1 MSNNIIFLVLRR
13 MRRPLIALIVVY
25 AIATFGLTL
34 IPGIDPD
41 GNPWKMSIFQAF
53 YFVSFMGSTIGFGEI
68 PYPFTDEQR
77 YWVLVCIY
85 ISVIA
90 WLYTIGSLL
99 TLIQEATFRQSVTT
113 QQFSRSIRRLK
124 SPFFIICGYGDTGR
138 MLTKGLTDLGFVVV
152 VLDKKDDD
160 IKAIPLGN
168 FKSSVYSLTAD
179 FSVPEILI
187 RAGIKK
193 RKYCQGIVALSP
205 DDHTN
210 LKVAVATK
218 SLNQKL
224 LTVTRAEDENEIANL
239 KSFDTDVIINSN
251 ELFAERLVAAMNNPT
266 GEAIAR
272 WLINQQQVELEKIDL
287 SLDNDDDDDDDENS
301 TSDDEKSSNIDSS
314 THAVPRTGR
323 WIICGYGRFGR
334 TLKDYLDAQQVETV
348 IIEESQNVS
357 DLPEGF
363 IDGKG
368 TEANTLEK
376 AGIYEAVGLI
386 AGTKDDANNLSILLT
401 AKNLNDRLFTVGRL
415 NEQNNLLLY
424 SSAKPNMTLRNRQL
438 MSDAILTR
446 ITRPLV
452 TRFLRE
458 LPKLSAKRTRKLY
471 SRIALL
477 TAGEKP
483 ITWRIAIDTK
493 NAPAITETLEGNHV
507 ITLKKL
513 LTNPLS
519 GHAGRACCLM
529 IRRSGHIEIM
539 PDEDTELMLHDEILL
554 CGTKSESRYTKWQTN
569 NIELLEN
576 NIFENQHT
584 IPLLKWLDR
593 KEKSKLAVRKTTEM
607 SSINLINQDGPDNK
621 MDSQDVVNAENI
633 LEEESSKKE

>member
-1 MSNNIIFLVLRR
+1 MNATNVSNNIIFLVLRR

-25 AIATFGLTL
+25 AIATFVLTL
-34 IPGIDPD
+34 IPGVDPE

-85 ISVIA
+85 TSVIS
-90 WLYTIGSLL
+90 WLYAIGSLL
-99 TLIQEATFRQSVTT
+99 TLIQEATFRQSVIS
-113 QQFSRSIRRLK
+113 QQFSRSIRKLK
-124 SPFFIICGYGDTGR
+124 SPFFIICGYGDTGIT
-138 MLTKGLTDLGFVVV
+138 LTKGLTDLGYTVV

-160 IKAIPLGN
+160 IAAIPLSD
-168 FKSSVYSLTAD
+168 FRAPVYSLTAD
-179 FSVPEILI
+179 FSIPETLI

-218 SLNQKL
+218 SLSKDL

-239 KSFDTDVIINSN
+239 KSFHTDVIINSH

-272 WLINQQQVELEKIDL
+272 WLINQQQIDLEKIDIPE
-287 SLDNDDDDDDDENS
+287 DHDDDEQDESLNEQS
-301 TSDDEKSSNIDSS
+301 KNDDTDSS
-314 THAVPRTGR
+314 THAVPKSGR
-323 WIICGYGRFGR
+323 WIICGYGKFGR
-334 TLKDYLDAQQVETV
+334 ILKDHLDAQQVETI
-348 IIEESQNVS
+348 IIEESSNAT
-357 DLPEGF
+357 DLPDGF
-363 IDGKG
+363 IEGKG
-368 TEANTLEK
+368 TEAHTLEK
-376 AGIYEAVGLI
+376 AGIFEAVGLI

-452 TRFLRE
+452 TRFLKE

-483 ITWRIAIDTK
+483 VTWRIAV
-493 NAPAITETLEGNHV
+493 NSQSAPAITETLEKGDSL
-507 ITLKKL
+507 TLKQL
-513 LTNPLS
+513 LRNPLS
-519 GHAGRACCLM
+519 GYAGRACCLM
-529 IRRSGHIEIM
+529 IRRSGHLEIM
-539 PDEDTELMLHDEILL
+539 PDEDIPLMLNDEILL
-554 CGTKSESRYTKWQTN
+554 CGTKSESRYTKWQTH

-576 NIFENQHT
+576 NVFEKRHT
-584 IPLLKWLDR
+584 IPLFRWLER
-593 KEKSKLAVRKTTEM
+593 KEREKVAARKLIEAESYTNANATDE
-607 SSINLINQDGPDNK
+607 K
-621 MDSQDVVNAENI
+621 MDVDLDNS
-633 LEEESSKKE
+633 

>member
-25 AIATFGLTL
+25 AISTFVLTL

-85 ISVIA
+85 TSVVV
-90 WLYTIGSLL
+90 WLYTIGSML
-99 TLIQEATFRQSVTT
+99 TLIQEATFRQSVTM

-152 VLDKKDDD
+152 VLDKKEDD
-160 IKAIPLGN
+160 IKAIPLSD
-168 FKSSVYSLTAD
+168 FKASVYSLNAD
-179 FSVPEILI
+179 FSVPEVLI

-193 RKYCQGIVALSP
+193 RKYCQGVVALSP

-218 SLNQKL
+218 SLNQDL
-224 LTVTRAEDENEIANL
+224 LTVTRAEDEKEIANL
-239 KSFDTDVIINSN
+239 KSFDTDVIINSH
-251 ELFAERLVAAMNNPT
+251 ELFAERLVAAMDNPT

-272 WLINQQQVELEKIDL
+272 WLINQQQVELEKIYLPEDL
-287 SLDNDDDDDDDENS
+287 DEDEGEDNEN
-301 TSDDEKSSNIDSS
+301 TNQEKSNNIDSS
-314 THAVPRTGR
+314 THAVPRSGR
-323 WIICGYGRFGR
+323 WIICGYGKFGR
-334 TLKDYLDAQQVETV
+334 TLKDYLDAQQVET
-348 IIEESQNVS
+348 IIVEESGS
-357 DLPEGF
+357 AEDLPEDF

-368 TEANTLEK
+368 TEADTLEK

-401 AKNLNDRLFTVGRL
+401 AKNMNDRLFTVGRL

-477 TAGEKP
+477 TAGERP
-483 ITWRIAIDTK
+483 VTWRISINSKDG
-493 NAPAITETLEGNHV
+493 PAITETLEKGHT
-507 ITLKKL
+507 ITLKQL
-513 LTNPLS
+513 SSNPLS
-519 GHAGRACCLM
+519 GHAGRVCCLM

-539 PDEDTELMLHDEILL
+539 PDEDIELLVNDEILL
-554 CGTKSESRYTKWQTN
+554 CGTKSESRHTKWQTR

-576 NIFENQHT
+576 NIFEKRHT
-584 IPLLKWLDR
+584 IPLLRWLNRQKQDQI
-593 KEKSKLAVRKTTEM
+593 KVKQETEKNT
-607 SSINLINQDGPDNK
+607 INLLAQKNTDANDTEAQAKD
-621 MDSQDVVNAENI
+621 
-633 LEEESSKKE
+633 

>member
-1 MSNNIIFLVLRR
+1 MSNNVIFLVLRR

-25 AIATFGLTL
+25 AIATLVLTL

-85 ISVIA
+85 TSVIA

-99 TLIQEATFRQSVTT
+99 ALMQETTFRQSVTT
-113 QQFSRSIRRLK
+113 QQFSRSIRKLK

-160 IKAIPLGN
+160 IKAIPLSN
-168 FKSSVYSLTAD
+168 FNAHVYSLNAD

-218 SLNQKL
+218 SLNQSL

-239 KSFDTDVIINSN
+239 KSFHTDVIINSHQ
-251 ELFAERLVAAMNNPT
+251 LFAERLVAAMNNPT

-272 WLINQQQVELEKIDL
+272 WLINQQQVDLEKVDVPE
-287 SLDNDDDDDDDENS
+287 DQDDEDDDS
-301 TSDDEKSSNIDSS
+301 TSDKKKSDNTDSS
-314 THAVPRTGR
+314 THAVPRSGR
-323 WIICGYGRFGR
+323 WIICGYGQFGR

-348 IIEESQNVS
+348 IIEESTSVT

-368 TEANTLEK
+368 TEAHTLEK

-477 TAGEKP
+477 TAGERP
-483 ITWRIAIDTK
+483 VTWRIAINSK
-493 NAPAITETLEGNHV
+493 GAEAITETLKHNHT
-507 ITLKKL
+507 ITLKQL
-513 LTNPLS
+513 LRNPLS

-539 PDEDTELMLHDEILL
+539 PDEETELMINDEILL
-554 CGTKSESRYTKWQTN
+554 CGTKSESRYTKWQTT

-576 NIFENQHT
+576 NIFEHYHT
-584 IPLLKWLDR
+584 IPLLRWLKR
-593 KEKSKLAVRKTTEM
+593 RQQYQLAEKKELESQ
-607 SSINLINQDGPDNK
+607 SINLINETTGEAAIETTK
-621 MDSQDVVNAENI
+621 IVET
-633 LEEESSKKE
+633 KEP

>member
-1 MSNNIIFLVLRR
+1 MSNNVIFLVLRR

-25 AIATFGLTL
+25 AIATFVLTL

-85 ISVIA
+85 TSVVA
-90 WLYTIGSLL
+90 
-99 TLIQEATFRQSVTT
+99 EATFRQSVTM

-138 MLTKGLTDLGFVVV
+138 MLTKGLTDLGFIVV
-152 VLDKKDDD
+152 VLDKKEDD
-160 IKAIPLGN
+160 IKAIPLSD
-168 FKSSVYSLTAD
+168 FKAPVYSLNAD
-179 FSVPEILI
+179 FTVPEVLI

-218 SLNQKL
+218 SLSQDL
-224 LTVTRAEDENEIANL
+224 LTVTRAEDEKEIANL
-239 KSFDTDVIINSN
+239 KSFDTDVIINSH
-251 ELFAERLVAAMNNPT
+251 ELFAERLVAAMDNPT

-272 WLINQQQVELEKIDL
+272 WLINQQQVELEKVDL
-287 SLDNDDDDDDDENS
+287 PDDE
-301 TSDDEKSSNIDSS
+301 DEGEGENNENTNQENPNNIDSS
-314 THAVPRTGR
+314 THAVPRSGR
-323 WIICGYGRFGR
+323 WIICGYGQFGR
-334 TLKDYLDAQQVETV
+334 TLKDYLDGQQVET
-348 IIEESQNVS
+348 IIVEESDS
-357 DLPEGF
+357 AEDLPEDF

-368 TEANTLEK
+368 TEADTLEK

-401 AKNLNDRLFTVGRL
+401 AKNMNDRLFTVGRL
-415 NEQNNLLLY
+415 NEINNLLLY

-438 MSDAILTR
+438 MADAILTR

-477 TAGEKP
+477 TAGERP
-483 ITWRIAIDTK
+483 ITWRIAINTK
-493 NAPAITETLEGNHV
+493 EAPAITETLEKNHR
-507 ITLKKL
+507 ITLKQL
-513 LTNPLS
+513 LSNPLS
-519 GHAGRACCLM
+519 GHAGRSCCLM

-539 PDEDTELMLHDEILL
+539 PDEEIELLLNDEILL
-554 CGTKSESRYTKWQTN
+554 CGTKSESRYTKWQTR

-576 NIFENQHT
+576 NIFEKRHT
-584 IPLLKWLDR
+584 IPLLRWLNR
-593 KEKSKLAVRKTTEM
+593 REQNQIKSRQTTEKNA
-607 SSINLINQDGPDNK
+607 INLIDQKNTEANDINVK
-621 MDSQDVVNAENI
+621 AED
-633 LEEESSKKE
+633 

>member
-1 MSNNIIFLVLRR
+1 MSNNVIFLVLRR

-25 AIATFGLTL
+25 AISTFVLTL

-85 ISVIA
+85 TSVVA
-90 WLYTIGSLL
+90 WLYAIGSML
-99 TLIQEATFRQSVTT
+99 TLIQEATFRQSVTM

-138 MLTKGLTDLGFVVV
+138 MLTKGLTDLGFIVV
-152 VLDKKDDD
+152 VLDKNEND
-160 IKAIPLGN
+160 IKAIPLSD
-168 FKSSVYSLTAD
+168 FKAPVYSLNAD
-179 FSVPEILI
+179 FSVPEVLI

-218 SLNQKL
+218 SLNQDL
-224 LTVTRAEDENEIANL
+224 LTVTRAEDEKEIANL

-251 ELFAERLVAAMNNPT
+251 ELFAERLVAAMDNPT

-272 WLINQQQVELEKIDL
+272 WLINQQQVDLEKVDMPE
-287 SLDNDDDDDDDENS
+287 DQDEEVKTN
-301 TSDDEKSSNIDSS
+301 TQKNANNIDSS
-314 THAVPRTGR
+314 THAVPRSGR

-334 TLKDYLDAQQVETV
+334 TLKNYLDAQQVET
-348 IIEESQNVS
+348 IIVEESGS
-357 DLPEGF
+357 AADLPKDF

-368 TEANTLEK
+368 TEADTLEK

-401 AKNLNDRLFTVGRL
+401 AKNMNDRLFTVGRL
-415 NEQNNLLLY
+415 NELNNLLLY

-477 TAGEKP
+477 TAGERP
-483 ITWRIAIDTK
+483 VTWRIAINSK
-493 NAPAITETLEGNHV
+493 EAPAITETLEKSHT
-507 ITLKKL
+507 ITLKQL
-513 LTNPLS
+513 LSNPLS
-519 GHAGRACCLM
+519 GHAGRSCCLM

-539 PDEDTELMLHDEILL
+539 PDEDIELMLNDEILL
-554 CGTKSESRYTKWQTN
+554 CGTKSESRYTKWQTR

-576 NIFENQHT
+576 NIFEKCHT
-584 IPLLKWLDR
+584 IPLLRWLKR
-593 KEKSKLAVRKTTEM
+593 REQHQIKVKQETEKNT
-607 SSINLINQDGPDNK
+607 INLINQKKTETNNIEA
-621 MDSQDVVNAENI
+621 QD
-633 LEEESSKKE
+633 

>member
-1 MSNNIIFLVLRR
+1 

-25 AIATFGLTL
+25 AIATFVLTL
-34 IPGIDPD
+34 IPGVDPD

-85 ISVIA
+85 TSVIS

-99 TLIQEATFRQSVTT
+99 TLIQEATFRQSVTS

-124 SPFFIICGYGDTGR
+124 APFFIICGYGDTGR
-138 MLTKGLTDLGFVVV
+138 TLTKGLTDLGYVVV

-160 IKAIPLGN
+160 IKAIPLSD
-168 FKSSVYSLTAD
+168 FKAPVYSLTAD
-179 FSVPEILI
+179 FSVPETLI

-193 RKYCQGIVALSP
+193 RKYCEGIVALSP

-218 SLNQKL
+218 SLNQDL

-239 KSFDTDVIINSN
+239 KSFHTDVIINSH

-272 WLINQQQVELEKIDL
+272 WLINQQQVELEKVEILEDP
-287 SLDNDDDDDDDENS
+287 DEDAEEEAENAS
-301 TSDDEKSSNIDSS
+301 NKSNNTDSS
-314 THAVPRTGR
+314 THAVPHSGR
-323 WIICGYGRFGR
+323 WIICGYGKFGR
-334 TLKDYLDAQQVETV
+334 ILKDHLDAQQVETV
-348 IIEESQNVS
+348 IIEESSNVS

-368 TEANTLEK
+368 TEADTLEK

-483 ITWRIAIDTK
+483 ITWRIGINSND
-493 NAPAITETLEGNHV
+493 APAITETIEKNYT
-507 ITLKKL
+507 ITLKQL
-513 LTNPLS
+513 LRNPLS
-519 GHAGRACCLM
+519 GNAGRACCLM
-529 IRRSGHIEIM
+529 IRRSGHLEIM
-539 PDEDTELMLHDEILL
+539 PDEDIELMLNDEVLL
-554 CGTKSESRYTKWQTN
+554 CGTKSESRYTKWQTH

-576 NIFENQHT
+576 NVLENRHT
-584 IPLLKWLDR
+584 IPLLRWLER
-593 KEKSKLAVRKTTEM
+593 KEIAKVTARKAAEAEA
-607 SSINLINQDGPDNK
+607 INL
-621 MDSQDVVNAENI
+621 MDQEESTETEI
-633 LEEESSKKE
+633 IEEER

>member
-1 MSNNIIFLVLRR
+1 MSNNVIFLVLRR

-25 AIATFGLTL
+25 AISTFVLTL
-34 IPGIDPD
+34 IPGVDPD

-85 ISVIA
+85 TSVVV
-90 WLYTIGSLL
+90 WLYTIGSML
-99 TLIQEATFRQSVTT
+99 TLMQEATFRQSVTM
-113 QQFSRSIRRLK
+113 QQFSRSVRRLK

-138 MLTKGLTDLGFVVV
+138 MLTKGLTDLGFIVV
-152 VLDKKDDD
+152 VLDKKEDD
-160 IKAIPLGN
+160 IKAIPLSN
-168 FKSSVYSLTAD
+168 FKAPVYSLNAD
-179 FSVPEILI
+179 FSVPEVLI

-218 SLNQKL
+218 SLNQEL
-224 LTVTRAEDENEIANL
+224 LTVTRAEDEKEIANL
-239 KSFDTDVIINSN
+239 KSFDTDVIINSH
-251 ELFAERLVAAMNNPT
+251 ELFAERLVAAMDNPT

-272 WLINQQQVELEKIDL
+272 WLINQQQVELEKVDILEDQDE
-287 SLDNDDDDDDDENS
+287 DNEVEEK
-301 TSDDEKSSNIDSS
+301 EKSSNIDSS
-314 THAVPRTGR
+314 THAVPRSGR
-323 WIICGYGRFGR
+323 WIICGYGKFGR

-348 IIEESQNVS
+348 IIEESDS
-357 DLPEGF
+357 ATDLPDGF

-477 TAGEKP
+477 TAGERP
-483 ITWRIAIDTK
+483 ITWRIPINSK
-493 NAPAITETLEGNHV
+493 EAPAIAETLQKNHT
-507 ITLKKL
+507 ITLKQL
-513 LTNPLS
+513 LSNPLS

-539 PDEDTELMLHDEILL
+539 PDEDIELMINDEILL
-554 CGTKSESRYTKWQTN
+554 CGTQSESRYTKWQTT

-576 NIFENQHT
+576 NIFEKRHT
-584 IPLLKWLDR
+584 IPLLRWIKRRNEAQQIAIKKGDQEL
-593 KEKSKLAVRKTTEM
+593 TE
-607 SSINLINQDGPDNK
+607 
-621 MDSQDVVNAENI
+621 ENTVE
-633 LEEESSKKE
+633 LETEN

>member
-1 MSNNIIFLVLRR
+1 

-25 AIATFGLTL
+25 AIATFVLTL

-41 GNPWKMSIFQAF
+41 GNPWKMSFFQAF

-77 YWVLVCIY
+77 YWVLICIY
-85 ISVIA
+85 TSVIS

-99 TLIQEATFRQSVTT
+99 TLVQEASFRQSVTS
-113 QQFSRSIRRLK
+113 QQFSRSIRKLK
-124 SPFFIICGYGDTGR
+124 SPFFIICGYGDTGAT
-138 MLTKGLTDLGFVVV
+138 LTKGLTDLGYTVV

-160 IKAIPLGN
+160 IKALPLSN
-168 FKSSVYSLTAD
+168 FKAAVYSLTAD
-179 FSVPEILI
+179 FTIPETLI
-187 RAGIKK
+187 RAGITK
-193 RKYCQGIVALSP
+193 RKYCEGIIALSP

-218 SLNQKL
+218 SLNQEL

-239 KSFDTDVIINSN
+239 KSFHTDVIINSH

-272 WLINQQQVELEKIDL
+272 WLINQQQIELEKVEIPD
-287 SLDNDDDDDDDENS
+287 DNDDDDNS
-301 TSDDEKSSNIDSS
+301 EKSSSQSNNNTDSS
-314 THAVPRTGR
+314 THAVPRSGR
-323 WIICGYGRFGR
+323 WIICGFGKFGR
-334 TLKDYLDAQQVETV
+334 ILKDYLDAQQVETI
-348 IIEESQNVS
+348 IIEESDKAS
-357 DLPEGF
+357 DLPEGY

-368 TEANTLEK
+368 TEAHTLEK

-424 SSAKPNMTLRNRQL
+424 SSAKPNMTLRNSQL

-446 ITRPLV
+446 ITKPLV

-477 TAGEKP
+477 TAGERP
-483 ITWRIAIDTK
+483 ITWQVRINSND
-493 NAPAITETLEGNHV
+493 APAIKETIKNGCT
-507 ITLKKL
+507 ITLKQL
-513 LTNPLS
+513 LRNPLS

-529 IRRSGHIEIM
+529 IRRSGHIEVM
-539 PDEDTELMLHDEILL
+539 PDEDIELMLNDEILL
-554 CGTKSESRYTKWQTN
+554 CGTKSESRYTKWQTH

-576 NIFENQHT
+576 NVLEKHRT
-584 IPLLKWLDR
+584 IPLLRWLER
-593 KEKSKLAVRKTTEM
+593 KENAKVAARKIAEANV
-607 SSINLINQDGPDNK
+607 INLIDQESDTADLN
-621 MDSQDVVNAENI
+621 
-633 LEEESSKKE
+633 EEDQ

>member
-1 MSNNIIFLVLRR
+1 MSNNVIFLVLRR

-25 AIATFGLTL
+25 AISTFVLTL
-34 IPGIDPD
+34 IPGVDPD

-77 YWVLVCIY
+77 YWVLICIY
-85 ISVIA
+85 TSVVV
-90 WLYTIGSLL
+90 WLYTIGSML
-99 TLIQEATFRQSVTT
+99 TLMQEATFRQSVTM
-113 QQFSRSIRRLK
+113 QQFSRSVRRLK

-138 MLTKGLTDLGFVVV
+138 MLTKGLTDLGFIVV
-152 VLDKKDDD
+152 VLDKKEDD
-160 IKAIPLGN
+160 IKAIPLSN
-168 FKSSVYSLTAD
+168 FKAPVYSLNAD
-179 FSVPEILI
+179 FSVPEVLI

-218 SLNQKL
+218 SLNQEL
-224 LTVTRAEDENEIANL
+224 LTVTRAEDEKEIANL
-239 KSFDTDVIINSN
+239 KSFDTDVIINSH
-251 ELFAERLVAAMNNPT
+251 ELFAERLVAAMDNPT

-272 WLINQQQVELEKIDL
+272 WLINQQQVELEKVDILEDQDE
-287 SLDNDDDDDDDENS
+287 DNEVEEK
-301 TSDDEKSSNIDSS
+301 EKSSNIDSS
-314 THAVPRTGR
+314 THAVPRSGR
-323 WIICGYGRFGR
+323 WIICGYGKFGR

-348 IIEESQNVS
+348 IIEESDS
-357 DLPEGF
+357 ATDLPDGF

-477 TAGEKP
+477 TAGERP
-483 ITWRIAIDTK
+483 ITWRIPINSK
-493 NAPAITETLEGNHV
+493 EAPAIAETLQKNHK
-507 ITLKKL
+507 ITLKQL
-513 LTNPLS
+513 LSNPLS

-539 PDEDTELMLHDEILL
+539 PDEDIELMINDEILL
-554 CGTKSESRYTKWQTN
+554 CGTQSESRYTKWQTT

-576 NIFENQHT
+576 NIFEKRHT
-584 IPLLKWLDR
+584 IPLLRWIKRRNEAQQIAR
-593 KEKSKLAVRKTTEM
+593 KKGDQELTE
-607 SSINLINQDGPDNK
+607 
-621 MDSQDVVNAENI
+621 ENTVE
-633 LEEESSKKE
+633 LETEN

>member
-1 MSNNIIFLVLRR
+1 MSNNVIFLVLRR

-25 AIATFGLTL
+25 AISTFVLTL

-85 ISVIA
+85 TSVVA
-90 WLYTIGSLL
+90 WLYAIGSML
-99 TLIQEATFRQSVTT
+99 TLIQEATFRQSVTM

-138 MLTKGLTDLGFVVV
+138 MLTKGLTDLGFIVV
-152 VLDKKDDD
+152 VLDKNEND
-160 IKAIPLGN
+160 IKAIPLSD
-168 FKSSVYSLTAD
+168 FKAPVYSLNAD
-179 FSVPEILI
+179 FSVPEVLI

-218 SLNQKL
+218 SLNQDL
-224 LTVTRAEDENEIANL
+224 LTVTRAEDEKEIANL

-251 ELFAERLVAAMNNPT
+251 ELFAERLVAAMDNPT

-272 WLINQQQVELEKIDL
+272 WLINQQQVDLEKVDIPEVQ
-287 SLDNDDDDDDDENS
+287 DDDVETNIQ
-301 TSDDEKSSNIDSS
+301 KNANNIDSS
-314 THAVPRTGR
+314 THAVPRSGR

-334 TLKDYLDAQQVETV
+334 TLKNYLDAQQVET
-348 IIEESQNVS
+348 IIVEESGS
-357 DLPEGF
+357 AADLPKDF

-368 TEANTLEK
+368 TEADTLEK

-401 AKNLNDRLFTVGRL
+401 AKNMNDRLFTVGRL
-415 NEQNNLLLY
+415 NELNNLLLY

-477 TAGEKP
+477 TAGERP
-483 ITWRIAIDTK
+483 VTWRISINSK
-493 NAPAITETLEGNHV
+493 EAPAITETLEKGHT
-507 ITLKKL
+507 ITLKQL
-513 LTNPLS
+513 LSNPLS
-519 GHAGRACCLM
+519 GHAGRSCCLM

-539 PDEDTELMLHDEILL
+539 PDEDIELMLNDEILL
-554 CGTKSESRYTKWQTN
+554 CGTKSESRYTKWQTR

-576 NIFENQHT
+576 NIFEKCHT
-584 IPLLKWLDR
+584 IPLLRWLKR
-593 KEKSKLAVRKTTEM
+593 REQHQIKVKQETEKNT
-607 SSINLINQDGPDNK
+607 INLINQKKTETNNIEA
-621 MDSQDVVNAENI
+621 QD
-633 LEEESSKKE
+633 

>member
-1 MSNNIIFLVLRR
+1 MSNNVIFLVLRR

-25 AIATFGLTL
+25 AISTFVLTL
-34 IPGIDPD
+34 IPGVDPD

-77 YWVLVCIY
+77 YWVLICIY
-85 ISVIA
+85 TSVVV
-90 WLYTIGSLL
+90 WLYTIGSML
-99 TLIQEATFRQSVTT
+99 TLMQEATFRQSVTM
-113 QQFSRSIRRLK
+113 QQFSRSVRRLK

-138 MLTKGLTDLGFVVV
+138 MLTKGLTDLGFIVV
-152 VLDKKDDD
+152 VLDKKEDD
-160 IKAIPLGN
+160 IKAIPLSN
-168 FKSSVYSLTAD
+168 FKAPVYSLNAD
-179 FSVPEILI
+179 FSVPEVLI

-218 SLNQKL
+218 SLNHEL
-224 LTVTRAEDENEIANL
+224 LTVTRAEDEKEIANL
-239 KSFDTDVIINSN
+239 KSFDTDVIINSH
-251 ELFAERLVAAMNNPT
+251 ELFAERLVAAMDNPT

-272 WLINQQQVELEKIDL
+272 WLINQQQVELEKVDILEDQDE
-287 SLDNDDDDDDDENS
+287 DNEVEEK
-301 TSDDEKSSNIDSS
+301 EKSSNIDSS
-314 THAVPRTGR
+314 THAVPRSGR
-323 WIICGYGRFGR
+323 WIICGYGKFGR

-348 IIEESQNVS
+348 IIEESDS
-357 DLPEGF
+357 ATDLPDGF

-483 ITWRIAIDTK
+483 ITWRIPINSK
-493 NAPAITETLEGNHV
+493 EAPAIAETLQKNHT
-507 ITLKKL
+507 ITLKQL
-513 LTNPLS
+513 LSNPLS

-539 PDEDTELMLHDEILL
+539 PDEDIELMINDEILL
-554 CGTKSESRYTKWQTN
+554 CGTQSESRYTKWQTT

-576 NIFENQHT
+576 NIFEKRHT
-584 IPLLKWLDR
+584 IPLLRWIKRRNEAQQIAIKKGDQ
-593 KEKSKLAVRKTTEM
+593 EPTE
-607 SSINLINQDGPDNK
+607 
-621 MDSQDVVNAENI
+621 ENTVE
-633 LEEESSKKE
+633 LETEN

>member
-1 MSNNIIFLVLRR
+1 MSNNVIFLVLRR

-25 AIATFGLTL
+25 AISTFVLTL

-85 ISVIA
+85 TSVVA
-90 WLYTIGSLL
+90 WLYAIGSML
-99 TLIQEATFRQSVTT
+99 TLIQEATFRQSVTM

-138 MLTKGLTDLGFVVV
+138 MLTKGLTDLGFIVV
-152 VLDKKDDD
+152 VLDKNEND
-160 IKAIPLGN
+160 IKAIPLSD
-168 FKSSVYSLTAD
+168 FKAPVYSLNAD
-179 FSVPEILI
+179 FSVPEVLI

-210 LKVAVATK
+210 LKVAVAIK
-218 SLNQKL
+218 SLNQDL
-224 LTVTRAEDENEIANL
+224 LTVTRAEDEKEIANL

-251 ELFAERLVAAMNNPT
+251 ELFAERLVAAMDNPT

-272 WLINQQQVELEKIDL
+272 WLINQQQVDLEKVDMPEVQ
-287 SLDNDDDDDDDENS
+287 DDDVETNIQ
-301 TSDDEKSSNIDSS
+301 KNANNIDSS
-314 THAVPRTGR
+314 THAVPRSGR

-334 TLKDYLDAQQVETV
+334 TLKNYLDAQQVET
-348 IIEESQNVS
+348 IIVEESGS
-357 DLPEGF
+357 AADLPKDF

-368 TEANTLEK
+368 TEADTLEK

-401 AKNLNDRLFTVGRL
+401 AKNMNDRLFTVGRL
-415 NEQNNLLLY
+415 NELNNLLLY

-477 TAGEKP
+477 TAGERP
-483 ITWRIAIDTK
+483 VTWRISINSK
-493 NAPAITETLEGNHV
+493 EAPAITETLEKGHT
-507 ITLKKL
+507 ITLKQL
-513 LTNPLS
+513 LSNPLS
-519 GHAGRACCLM
+519 GHAGRSCCLM

-539 PDEDTELMLHDEILL
+539 PDEDIELMLNDEILL
-554 CGTKSESRYTKWQTN
+554 CGTKSESRYTKWQTR

-576 NIFENQHT
+576 NIFEKCHT
-584 IPLLKWLDR
+584 IPLLRWLKR
-593 KEKSKLAVRKTTEM
+593 REQHQIKVKQETEKNT
-607 SSINLINQDGPDNK
+607 INLINQKKTETNNIEA
-621 MDSQDVVNAENI
+621 QD
-633 LEEESSKKE
+633 

>member
-1 MSNNIIFLVLRR
+1 MSNNVIFLVLRR

-25 AIATFGLTL
+25 AISTFVLTL
-34 IPGIDPD
+34 IPGVDPD

-77 YWVLVCIY
+77 YWVLICIY
-85 ISVIA
+85 TSVVV
-90 WLYTIGSLL
+90 WLYTIGSML
-99 TLIQEATFRQSVTT
+99 TLMQEATFRQSVTM
-113 QQFSRSIRRLK
+113 QQFSRSVRRLK

-138 MLTKGLTDLGFVVV
+138 MLTKGLTDLGFIVV
-152 VLDKKDDD
+152 VLDKKEDD
-160 IKAIPLGN
+160 IKAIPLSN
-168 FKSSVYSLTAD
+168 FKAPVYSLNAD
-179 FSVPEILI
+179 FSVPEVLI

-218 SLNQKL
+218 SLNHEL
-224 LTVTRAEDENEIANL
+224 LTVTRAEDEKEIANL
-239 KSFDTDVIINSN
+239 KSFDTDVIINSH
-251 ELFAERLVAAMNNPT
+251 ELFAERLVAAMDNPT

-272 WLINQQQVELEKIDL
+272 WLINQQQVELEKVDILEDQDE
-287 SLDNDDDDDDDENS
+287 DNEVEEK
-301 TSDDEKSSNIDSS
+301 EKSSNIDSS
-314 THAVPRTGR
+314 THAVPRSGR
-323 WIICGYGRFGR
+323 WIICGYGKFGR

-348 IIEESQNVS
+348 IIEESDS
-357 DLPEGF
+357 ATDLPDGF

-483 ITWRIAIDTK
+483 ITWRIPINSK
-493 NAPAITETLEGNHV
+493 EAPAIAETLQKNHT
-507 ITLKKL
+507 ITLKQL
-513 LTNPLS
+513 LSNPLS

-539 PDEDTELMLHDEILL
+539 PDEDIELIINDEILL
-554 CGTKSESRYTKWQTN
+554 CGTQSESRYTKWQTT

-576 NIFENQHT
+576 NIFEKRHT
-584 IPLLKWLDR
+584 IPLLRWIKRRNEAQQIAIKKGDQ
-593 KEKSKLAVRKTTEM
+593 EPTE
-607 SSINLINQDGPDNK
+607 
-621 MDSQDVVNAENI
+621 ENTVE
-633 LEEESSKKE
+633 LETEN